1 MKTIGMII
9 PTPDNAFFASVA
21 VHVSRKLKEQG
32 WNLILCSSD
41 NDAQKEKEQLRLLQE
56 LGTDGILCISGLS
69 ELPDGLLDK
78 DMPLVWLDRVPK
90 SKEPIPWV
98 ANDDCLALEEATNF
112 LIEKGCHSIL
122 LAPGFI
128 AENSDNPRIRG
139 YMKALAGHGL
149 PFDPSYILKRPGRDT
164 SERETEALVR
174 EHLHEGSAI
183 DGIITSSDRAAFG
196 AMAALRS
203 VGYYV
208 PEDVRLITFDNS
220 PYAAASVPAVTA
232 IDRNTEKMAGRACEI
247 LLKLIRNEPVEFQN
261 VIPVSLVKR
270 ESTR

>member
-1 MKTIGMII
+1 MKIIGMII
-9 PTPDNAFFASVA
+9 PTPDNAFFATVA
-21 VHVSRKLKEQG
+21 VHVSRILQKQG

-41 NDAQKEKEQLRLLQE
+41 NDAQKEKEQLQMLEQ
-56 LGTDGILCISGLS
+56 LGASGILCISGLS
-69 ELPDGLLDK
+69 ELPHGLLQK
-78 DMPLVWLDRVPK
+78 NTHLVWIDRVPR
-90 SKEPIPWV
+90 SEDPIPWV
-98 ANDDCLALEEATNF
+98 ANDDCLALEEATDF
-112 LIEKGCHSIL
+112 LIDRGCHAIL

-139 YMKALAGHGL
+139 YQKALKKHGL
-149 PFDPSYILKRPGRDT
+149 PFDPSYILKRPGLDT

-174 EHLHEGSAI
+174 EHLHEGNAI

-203 VGYYV
+203 VGCYV

-220 PYAAASVPAVTA
+220 PYAAASVPAFTA
-232 IDRNTEKMAGRACEI
+232 IDRNTDKMAECACEV
-247 LLKLIRNEPVEFQN
+247 LLKTIGGEKTEIQN